1 MKTTEL
7 NGPPPFLQGVYVQE
21 NFDFDKC
28 GSALSEATDLSEP
41 DIPPE
46 DTSTQPQLSA
56 MMSDDDFLN
65 SLLTPQ
71 ETRPLEL
78 TPTEADPTPPED
90 EDGLH
95 EDEGQVAWSLNP
107 EQQKMPRRER
117 FPFNF
122 SWIEELELEFPSSVT
137 FFIGENGSGKST
149 LLEAIAGLSGF
160 PVWGG
165 GRNDLSDQFGPEQ
178 ESELAQAM
186 YPHFRKRPRD
196 GYFFRA
202 EYYAQFASLLDARK
216 RNKEFKGDPYGRYGG
231 QSLHTRSH
239 GESFLALLESRLT
252 DGLFLLDEPESALSP
267 KRQLAL
273 MAMMVRRIKE
283 GKSQFIIATHS
294 PILMTYPG
302 ATVVNFDSPSLESID
317 FQQSEH
323 YLLTKGILDHPE
335 QYWKHLRKS

>member
-1 MKTTEL
+1 MKKTEL
-7 NGPPPFLQGVYVQE
+7 DGPPPFLQGVYVRE
-21 NFDFDKC
+21 NFDFERC
-28 GSALSEATDLSEP
+28 GSALAETPSPAETDAPPTDSPAT
-41 DIPPE
+41 
-46 DTSTQPQLSA
+46 PQLSA

-78 TPTEADPTPPED
+78 TPDEPALPQPKADRARD
-90 EDGLH
+90 
-95 EDEGQVAWSLNP
+95 DEGQVAWSLTDA
-107 EQQKMPRRER
+107 EQKMPRRER

-122 SWIEELELEFPSSVT
+122 IWIEELELEFPNAVT

-149 LLEAIAGLSGF
+149 LLEAIAGISGF

-165 GRNDLSDQFGPEQ
+165 GRNDLTDQFGPER

-186 YPHFRKRPRD
+186 YPNFKKRPRD

-216 RNKEFKGDPYGRYGG
+216 RDKDFKGDPYGRYGG

-239 GESFLALLESRLT
+239 GESFLALLQNRLT

-273 MAMMVRRIKE
+273 MAMMVERIKK
-283 GKSQFIIATHS
+283 GQSQFIIATHS

-302 ATVVNFDSPSLESID
+302 ATVVSFDSPSLESVD
-317 FQQSEH
+317 YRQSDH
-323 YLLTKGILDHPE
+323 FNLTKGILDHPE
-335 QYWKHLRKS
+335 HYWKHLLKP

>member
-160 PVWGG
+160 PASWLKQCIRISG
-165 GRNDLSDQFGPEQ
+165 NDRATDTSSAPNTTLSSPAYWTHANETK
-178 ESELAQAM
+178 S
-186 YPHFRKRPRD
+186 
-196 GYFFRA
+196 
-202 EYYAQFASLLDARK
+202 S
-216 RNKEFKGDPYGRYGG
+216 KE
-231 QSLHTRSH
+231 
-239 GESFLALLESRLT
+239 
-252 DGLFLLDEPESALSP
+252 
-267 KRQLAL
+267 
-273 MAMMVRRIKE
+273 
-283 GKSQFIIATHS
+283 
-294 PILMTYPG
+294 ILMGGTG
-302 ATVVNFDSPSLESID
+302 GSPYTRAHTESH
-317 FQQSEH
+317 FLH
-323 YLLTKGILDHPE
+323 C
-335 QYWKHLRKS
+335 